1 MAAPPRP
8 HSAPDHASITPGPDG
23 SFYTSI
29 VSNAFPPPPP
39 QDGPEPSG
47 TRPGFGSAPPPPP
60 PPPPSP
66 QAHWA
71 FATPPPPPPPAG
83 YYYGGVGAD
92 DPLVST
98 DLSSWFSKV
107 FAGMRRSWKSL
118 LIYRL
123 IALVPSILVAIA
135 LRGVTKQIA
144 QPSRNVR
151 FTIGGGAL
159 VLTMVSYLSSIVI
172 YAVST
177 AASAH
182 VLAHDALSESQ
193 GSSARVDWQQGLRF
207 GFSRVLPMI
216 GWSLATGLLV
226 GVGFLFCLVPGIY
239 LGVIFFGTLTGVV
252 AFERPSS
259 VVSRCFELMKGNWWE
274 MFGRA
279 LLVVVGLIVV
289 SCGIGLLSG
298 GFTIATSGSTTGSV
312 GSIFASSL
320 LNIPIAMFLSVAAI
334 VTYAELRRK
343 LEPISSAQLAAES
356 AIPG

>member
-1 MAAPPRP
+1 M
-8 HSAPDHASITPGPDG
+8 
-23 SFYTSI
+23 

-39 QDGPEPSG
+39 QDGPEPVG
-47 TRPGFGSAPPPPP
+47 TRPSFGSPPPPP
-60 PPPPSP
+60 PPPPP
-66 QAHWA
+66 AGPLEHWA
-71 FATPPPPPPPAG
+71 FATPPPPPPVG
-83 YYYGGVGAD
+83 YYYGGDGAD

-123 IALVPSILVAIA
+123 IAVVPSILIAIA
-135 LRGVTKQIA
+135 LRGFTNQFA
-144 QPSRNVR
+144 QTSRNIR

-159 VLTMVSYLSSIVI
+159 VLTLVSYLSSIVI
-172 YAVST
+172 YAVAT

-239 LGVIFFGTLTGVV
+239 LGVVFFATLTGVV
-252 AFERPSS
+252 AFERPAS
-259 VVSRCFELMKGNWWE
+259 VLSRCFELMKGHWWE
-274 MFGRA
+274 MFARA
-279 LLVVVGLIVV
+279 LLVLVAIFIF
-289 SCGIGLLSG
+289 SCGVGLLSG
-298 GFTIATSGSTTGSV
+298 GFSLATRGSATGSV
-312 GSIFASSL
+312 GSIIASSV
-320 LNIPIAMFLSVAAI
+320 LNIPLAMFMSVAAI

-356 AIPG
+356 AIPS